1 MALLRL
7 VCVLLGLCAATAASA
22 AEQVSVRVGEHPG
35 LSRLIFGW
43 SELPEVELERQPGQ
57 AILQF
62 DRPGE
67 LDLTRFNA
75 QPPLDVLGIT
85 SEAGEGGVRV
95 TVAIGADAALRLS
108 RRGNDVVLDVVRSAA
123 PTDVPPANLE
133 EWRRRQMA
141 GQDREAKAPTPTST
155 PAPAPV
161 PARKPDER
169 PAPQVAKAAQADSAA
184 PVGRPI
190 SILPTRKPD
199 RPPKSAE
206 PAPEAPA
213 KVTATDV
220 AKVDPKTEAKA
231 EPKAEAETEPEVEA
245 EAEPKIETTAETAIE
260 TTAETAT
267 MAEVERP
274 YAVKRSYAPAPT
286 EVSLPADGAA
296 GDMVSRADG
305 SSLSDWT
312 RMTAPPSP
320 RAAPGAL
327 RFDWQADVAAAAF
340 RAGTHFWLVFD
351 RPAPG
356 DLTDLITT
364 LAPEVAPVVQF
375 EAAGATYIRLSAP
388 PVMEPRLWRDGTA
401 WVLDLWPFQSRA
413 DGQITAEVLRDQVV
427 FQVQRPGRA
436 LPLTEPALGGE
447 LIVVPTPAAGH
458 GHPIARAFP
467 QFRVLPSVQGL
478 VLQRLADD
486 AKLRVEA
493 DTVTVHGPG
502 GLFLSYG
509 GTLAILK
516 SNLRAP
522 EHGPRLLDLA
532 AWRRGESLEF
542 AGSRRDLQ
550 AKLVETAPD
559 RLGIVRLDLARFYFA
574 HGLAPEALGLL
585 RLGERLDPR
594 LGEDPEVRLLK
605 GASAFLIG
613 EFDAAAEELFHP
625 AVAGE
630 WEAALWHGALAAVS
644 HDWGAA
650 TARFADTEPL
660 IATYPQSVRTR
671 LRLLAADAWLA
682 IGETETADRLL
693 DQIEADDPSRAE
705 EAQIAF
711 FLGRRLHLE
720 GNADGAKTLWVRVA
734 AQTYHRPSQIRAR
747 LSLLDLGLESG
758 DMSDDEAIAEL
769 ERLRFAWRGDRLERA
784 LLLRLGDLYGARGEY
799 RRALNALRQAAAHF
813 PGRGGASA
821 VAQRMR
827 SLFVDVH
834 LDRVEREL
842 DAAGAVALYDEFKE
856 LTPPGSEGDAVIN
869 RLAERLVEI
878 DLLARA
884 AELLGAQVKYRLS
897 GEARAEAGARLA
909 RIHLLDDAPAAAI
922 EALEA
927 SAGSDLPED
936 LVRARRHLRARALD
950 GLGRG
955 EEVLTLL
962 AEDDAPEA
970 LRLRA
975 GVFWERRDWDAAA
988 LVLRRLVAERPPE
1001 NLALGEAESQD
1012 VIHLAVA
1019 LTMAGDRAG
1028 LAALAEA
1035 YGPAMDAGAHRDTFA
1050 LLADSR
1056 MSDGAMSIAEELAEV
1071 GLVEAFMNS
1080 YRERLQNA
1088 GLGEAN

>member
-1 MALLRL
+1 MGLMRILL
-7 VCVLLGLCAATAASA
+7 LLAGLCAAMAATIASG
-22 AEQVSVRVGEHPG
+22 AERVSVRVGEHPG
-35 LSRLIFGW
+35 LSRLIFAW
-43 SELPEVELERQPGQ
+43 PAPSEAAPQVVPQVVLDRQPGR

-62 DRPGE
+62 DRPAE
-67 LDLTRFNA
+67 LDLARFRA
-75 QPPLDVLGIT
+75 EPPLDVLDIT
-85 SEAGEGGVRV
+85 AEPGEGGVRV
-95 TVAIGADAALRLS
+95 IVAIGADAEPRLS
-108 RRGNDVVLDVVRSAA
+108 RRGNDVVLDVVRSA
-123 PTDVPPANLE
+123 T
-133 EWRRRQMA
+133 
-141 GQDREAKAPTPTST
+141 
-155 PAPAPV
+155 
-161 PARKPDER
+161 
-169 PAPQVAKAAQADSAA
+169 ADSEAA
-184 PVGRPI
+184 GPVGQPL
-190 SILPTRKPD
+190 SILPPKKPD
-199 RPPKSAE
+199 RAARSEDPAPKMPAAA

-213 KVTATDV
+213 TTPAPEAPATTPTITAK
-220 AKVDPKTEAKA
+220 ALAEAEAKA
-231 EPKAEAETEPEVEA
+231 AAKVMAKAGAKTDEPAGPAA
-245 EAEPKIETTAETAIE
+245 QDL
-260 TTAETAT
+260 
-267 MAEVERP
+267 ERP
-274 YAVKRSYAPAPT
+274 FAVKRSYAPAPDD
-286 EVSLPADGAA
+286 AAA
-296 GDMVSRADG
+296 GPAGEAERDMVSLASG
-305 SSLSDWT
+305 SSLTDWT
-312 RMTAPPSP
+312 RMTAPPTP

-356 DLTDLITT
+356 DLTDLIMA

-388 PVMEPRLWRDGTA
+388 PVMAPRLWRDGTA
-401 WVLDLWPFQSRA
+401 WVLDLWPFQSRG
-413 DGQITAEVLRDQVV
+413 DGQIEAEVSRDQVR
-427 FQVQRPGRA
+427 FRVQRPGRA

-486 AKLRVEA
+486 ARLRVEA
-493 DTVTVHGPG
+493 DSVTMAGAD
-502 GLFLSYG
+502 GLILSYG

-516 SNLRAP
+516 SNPRIPAR
-522 EHGPRLLDLA
+522 GPRLFDLA
-532 AWRRGESLEF
+532 AWRRGETLQF

-550 AKLVETAPD
+550 AKLVTTATD

-650 TARFADTEPL
+650 TTRFADTEPL
-660 IATYPQSVRTR
+660 IAAYPRSVRTR

-682 IGETETADRLL
+682 IGDTETADRLL
-693 DQIEADDPSRAE
+693 DQIETDDPSRAE

-711 FLGRRLHLE
+711 FLGRRLHLD
-720 GNADGAKTLWVRVA
+720 GNTDGAERLWSRVA
-734 AQTYHRPSQIRAR
+734 EQTYHRPSQVRAR
-747 LSLLDLGLESG
+747 LSLLDLGLGSG
-758 DMSDDEAIAEL
+758 AMTDDAAIAEL

-799 RRALNALRQAAAHF
+799 RRALDALRQAAAHF

-827 SLFVDVH
+827 KLFVDVH
-834 LDRVEREL
+834 LGRAEREL

-856 LTPPGSEGDAVIN
+856 LTPPGAEGDAVIN
-869 RLAERLVEI
+869 RLAERLIEI

-897 GEARAEAGARLA
+897 GEAKAEAGARLA
-909 RIHLLDDAPAAAI
+909 RIHLLDGAPAAAI
-922 EALEA
+922 EALEE
-927 SAGSDLPED
+927 SAAADLPD
-936 LVRARRHLRARALD
+936 ALARARIHVRARALS

-955 EEVLTLL
+955 DEVLALL
-962 AEDDAPEA
+962 ADDDAPEA

-975 GVFWERRDWDAAA
+975 EGFWERRDWDAAA

-1001 NLALGEAESQD
+1001 GLPLNEVEAED

-1019 LTMAGDRAG
+1019 QTMAGDRAG
-1028 LAALAEA
+1028 LAALAGA
-1035 YGPAMDAGAHRDTFA
+1035 YGEVMAAGTHRDTFA
-1050 LLADSR
+1050 LLADHR
-1056 MSDGAMSIAEELAEV
+1056 MSDSALTIADELAQV
-1071 GLVEAFMNS
+1071 GRIEAFMNS

-1088 GLGEAN
+1088 GLDGAN